1 LSKELGLYVF
11 NDLFFA
17 EFNLY
22 VIMEVKKINFLQSYS
37 SILLLLGGIIAGS
50 IFGLV
55 FGEKVEVIKPLGDIF
70 LNLLFTAIIPLIF
83 FTIGS
88 SIANLEQTE
97 KLGKLFVIMILV
109 FLSTLLISAIVMIFA
124 VYLFPIQQDIAI
136 TKVPFKNIQSG
147 SVGDQIAKLV
157 TVNDFSEL
165 LSRKSML
172 ALIIFSF
179 LIGFATL
186 QLREKGTAFRSF
198 LDSGNEVMK
207 QLLNIIMK
215 FAPIGLGAYF
225 AYQVGIFGPQLF
237 GVYAKPM
244 AVYYAACVFYFFTFF
259 SLYAIIAGG
268 KKAFKVFWSN
278 NITPSLTAIGTCSS
292 IATIPANLEAA
303 QKMGIPE
310 HVRNLVIPL
319 GAPLHKDG
327 SSMSSI
333 LKITFLFAMF
343 GKDFT
348 EPSTILLALGI
359 TIIVSI
365 VEGGIPNG
373 GYIGEVLAITVYGF
387 PMEQALPVAM
397 ILGTLVDPIATLLNA
412 NGDVISSMLVS
423 RFSEKPNF
431 KTKK

>member
-1 LSKELGLYVF
+1 MV
-11 NDLFFA
+11 
-17 EFNLY
+17 
-22 VIMEVKKINFLQSYS
+22 VKKINFLKSYS
-37 SILLLLGGIIAGS
+37 SILMLLGGIIIGS

-55 FGEKVEVIKPLGDIF
+55 FGEKVLIIKPIGDIF

-88 SIANLEQTE
+88 SIANLERTE
-97 KLGKLFVIMILV
+97 KLGKLFFIMVLV
-109 FLSTLLISAIVMIFA
+109 FLATILISAIVMICA
-124 VYLFPIQQDIAI
+124 VYLFPIHEDIAI
-136 TKVPFKNIQSG
+136 AKVPFEEIQSG
-147 SVGDQIAKLV
+147 SAGDQIAKLL
-157 TVNDFSEL
+157 TANDFFEL

-186 QLREKGTAFRSF
+186 QSGEKGNAFKSF

-215 FAPIGLGAYF
+215 LAPIGLGAYF
-225 AYQVGIFGPQLF
+225 AYQVGVFGPQLL

-244 AVYYAACVFYFFTFF
+244 AVYYAACVFYFLIFF
-259 SLYAIIAGG
+259 SLYAFVAGG
-268 KKAFKVFWSN
+268 KRAFKVFWSN
-278 NITPSLTAIGTCSS
+278 NITPSLTAVGTCSS

-303 QKMGIPE
+303 EKMRIPA

-343 GKDFT
+343 GKDFSD
-348 EPSTILLALGI
+348 PMTILLALGI
-359 TIIVSI
+359 TVIVSI

-373 GYIGEVLAITVYGF
+373 GYIGEILAITVYGF

-412 NGDVISSMLVS
+412 NGDVICSMMVS
-423 RFSEKPNF
+423 RFSEK
-431 KTKK
+431 TKW

>member
-1 LSKELGLYVF
+1 
-11 NDLFFA
+11 
-17 EFNLY
+17 
-22 VIMEVKKINFLQSYS
+22 METEKINFLKSYS
-37 SILLLLGGIIAGS
+37 SILLLLGGIIIGS
-50 IFGLV
+50 VFGLV

-88 SIANLEQTE
+88 SIANLEKTE
-97 KLGKLFVIMILV
+97 KLGKLFIIMILI
-109 FLSTLLISAIVMIFA
+109 FLATILISAIVMIFA
-124 VYLFPIQQDIAI
+124 VYLFPIHQDMIVS
-136 TKVPFKNIQSG
+136 KVPVENIQSG
-147 SVGDQIAKLV
+147 SVGDQITKLI
-157 TVNDFSEL
+157 TTNDFFEL

-186 QLREKGTAFRSF
+186 QSGEKGNVFKSF

-215 FAPIGLGAYF
+215 LAPVGLGAYF
-225 AYQVGIFGPQLF
+225 AYQVGVFGPQLL
-237 GVYAKPM
+237 GIYAKPM
-244 AVYYAACVFYFFTFF
+244 AVYYGACVVYFFTFF

-268 KKAFKVFWSN
+268 KRAFKVFWSN

-292 IATIPANLEAA
+292 IATIPANLDAA
-303 QKMGIPE
+303 QKMGIPS

-359 TIIVSI
+359 TVIVSI

-412 NGDVISSMLVS
+412 NGDVISSMMVS
-423 RFSEKPNF
+423 RFSEK
-431 KTKK
+431 TKW

>member
-1 LSKELGLYVF
+1 
-11 NDLFFA
+11 
-17 EFNLY
+17 
-22 VIMEVKKINFLQSYS
+22 MEVKKINFLQNYS
-37 SILLLLGGIIAGS
+37 SILWLLGGIIIGS

-55 FGEKVEVIKPLGDIF
+55 FGEDVLIIKPLGDIF

-88 SIANLEQTE
+88 SIANLERTE
-97 KLGKLFVIMILV
+97 KLGKLFVIMLLF
-109 FLSTLLISAIVMIFA
+109 FLTTILISAIVMICA
-124 VYLFPIQQDIAI
+124 VYLFPIHEDIAI
-136 TKVPFKNIQSG
+136 AKVPFEEVTSE
-147 SVGDQIAKLV
+147 SAGDQIAKLL
-157 TVNDFSEL
+157 TANDFFEL

-179 LIGFATL
+179 LVGFATL
-186 QLREKGTAFRSF
+186 QSGEKGSAFKSF

-225 AYQVGIFGPQLF
+225 AYQVGIFGPQLL

-244 AVYYAACVFYFFTFF
+244 AVYYGACIFYFFVFF
-259 SLYAIIAGG
+259 SLYAFVAGG
-268 KKAFKVFWSN
+268 KRAFKVFWRN
-278 NITPSLTAIGTCSS
+278 NITPSLTAVGTCSS

-303 QKMGIPE
+303 EKMGIPA

-333 LKITFLFAMF
+333 LKITFLFAMV
-343 GKDFT
+343 GKDFSD
-348 EPSTILLALGI
+348 PMTILLALGI
-359 TIIVSI
+359 TVIVSI

-373 GYIGEVLAITVYGF
+373 GYIGEILAITVYGF

-397 ILGTLVDPIATLLNA
+397 IIGMLVDPIANLLNA
-412 NGDVISSMLVS
+412 NGDVICSMMVL
-423 RFSEKPNF
+423 RFSEK
-431 KTKK
+431 TKW

>member
-1 LSKELGLYVF
+1 
-11 NDLFFA
+11 
-17 EFNLY
+17 
-22 VIMEVKKINFLQSYS
+22 MEVKKINFLQSYS
-37 SILLLLGGIIAGS
+37 SILLLLGGIIVGS
-50 IFGLV
+50 VFGLV
-55 FGEKVEVIKPLGDIF
+55 FGEKVLVIKPIGDIF

-83 FTIGS
+83 FTIAS
-88 SIANLEQTE
+88 SIASLERTE
-97 KLGKLFVIMILV
+97 KLGRLFVIMIAV
-109 FLSTLLISAIVMIFA
+109 FLGTLLIAAVVMIAA
-124 VYLFPIQQDIAI
+124 VYLFPIHQDIII
-136 TKVPFKNIQSG
+136 TKIPLENIKSG
-147 SVGDQIAKLV
+147 SVGDQIAQLL
-157 TVNDFSEL
+157 TVNDFFEL

-179 LIGFATL
+179 LIGFASL
-186 QLREKGTAFRSF
+186 QSGEKGSAFRSF

-215 FAPIGLGAYF
+215 MAPIGLGAYF
-225 AYQVGIFGPQLF
+225 AYQVGVFGPQLF
-237 GVYAKPM
+237 GVYAKPLG
-244 AVYYAACVFYFFTFF
+244 VYYAACTFYFFVFF
-259 SLYAIIAGG
+259 SIYALIAGG
-268 KKAFKVFWSN
+268 KRAFIVFWSN
-278 NITPSLTAIGTCSS
+278 NITPSLTAVGTCSS

-303 QKMGIPE
+303 EKMGIPK

-359 TIIVSI
+359 TVIVSI

-373 GYIGEVLAITVYGF
+373 GYIGEVLAITVYGL

-412 NGDVISSMLVS
+412 NGDVISSMMVS
-423 RFSEKPNF
+423 RFSEK
-431 KTKK
+431 TKW

>member
-1 LSKELGLYVF
+1 
-11 NDLFFA
+11 
-17 EFNLY
+17 
-22 VIMEVKKINFLQSYS
+22 MEVKKINFLQSYS
-37 SILLLLGGIIAGS
+37 SILWLLGGIIIGS

-55 FGEKVEVIKPLGDIF
+55 FEEDVLIIKPLGDIF

-88 SIANLEQTE
+88 SIANLERTE

-109 FLSTLLISAIVMIFA
+109 FLTTILISAIVMICA
-124 VYLFPIQQDIAI
+124 VYLFPIHEYIKI
-136 TKVPFKNIQSG
+136 SSVPVENIESG
-147 SVGDQIAKLV
+147 SVGDQIAKLL
-157 TVNDFSEL
+157 TANDFFEL

-186 QLREKGTAFRSF
+186 QSGEKGNAFKSF

-244 AVYYAACVFYFFTFF
+244 AVYYAACIFYFFVFF
-259 SLYAIIAGG
+259 SLYALVAGG
-268 KKAFKVFWSN
+268 KRAFKVFWSN
-278 NITPSLTAIGTCSS
+278 NITPSLTAVGTCSS
-292 IATIPANLEAA
+292 IATIPANLDAA
-303 QKMGIPE
+303 QKMGIPA

-319 GAPLHKDG
+319 GGPLHKDG

-348 EPSTILLALGI
+348 DPMTILLALGI
-359 TIIVSI
+359 TVIVSI

-373 GYIGEVLAITVYGF
+373 GYIGEILAITVYGF

-412 NGDVISSMLVS
+412 NGDVISSMMVS
-423 RFSEKPNF
+423 RFSEK
-431 KTKK
+431 TKW

>member
-1 LSKELGLYVF
+1 
-11 NDLFFA
+11 
-17 EFNLY
+17 
-22 VIMEVKKINFLQSYS
+22 MEVKKINFLQNYS
-37 SILLLLGGIIAGS
+37 SILWLLGGIIIGS

-55 FGEKVEVIKPLGDIF
+55 FGEDVLIIKPLGDIF

-88 SIANLEQTE
+88 SIANLERTE

-109 FLSTLLISAIVMIFA
+109 FLATILISAIVMICA
-124 VYLFPIQQDIAI
+124 VYLFPIHEDIAI
-136 TKVPFKNIQSG
+136 AKVPFEEVVSG
-147 SVGDQIAKLV
+147 SAGDQIAKLL
-157 TVNDFSEL
+157 TANDFFEL

-179 LIGFATL
+179 LVGFATL
-186 QLREKGTAFRSF
+186 QSGEKGKAFKSF

-215 FAPIGLGAYF
+215 SAPIGLGAYF

-244 AVYYAACVFYFFTFF
+244 AVYYGACIFYFFVFF
-259 SLYAIIAGG
+259 SLYALVAGG
-268 KKAFKVFWSN
+268 KRAFKVFWSN
-278 NITPSLTAIGTCSS
+278 NITPSLTAVGTCSS
-292 IATIPANLEAA
+292 IATIPANLVAA
-303 QKMGIPE
+303 EKMGIPA

-319 GAPLHKDG
+319 GGPLHKDG

-343 GKDFT
+343 GKDFSD
-348 EPSTILLALGI
+348 PMTILLALGI
-359 TIIVSI
+359 TVVVSI

-373 GYIGEVLAITVYGF
+373 GYIGEILAITVYGF

-412 NGDVISSMLVS
+412 NGDVICSMMVS
-423 RFSEKPNF
+423 RFSEK
-431 KTKK
+431 TKW

>member
-1 LSKELGLYVF
+1 
-11 NDLFFA
+11 
-17 EFNLY
+17 
-22 VIMEVKKINFLQSYS
+22 MEVKKINFLKSYS
-37 SILLLLGGIIAGS
+37 SILMLLGGIIIGS

-55 FGEKVEVIKPLGDIF
+55 FGEKVLIIKPIGDIF

-88 SIANLEQTE
+88 SIANLERTE
-97 KLGKLFVIMILV
+97 KLGKLFFIMVLV
-109 FLSTLLISAIVMIFA
+109 FLATILISAIVMICA
-124 VYLFPIQQDIAI
+124 VYLFPIHEDIAI
-136 TKVPFKNIQSG
+136 AKVPFEEIQSG
-147 SVGDQIAKLV
+147 SAGDQIAKLL
-157 TVNDFSEL
+157 TANDFFEL

-186 QLREKGTAFRSF
+186 QSGEKGNAFKSF

-215 FAPIGLGAYF
+215 LAPIGLGAYF
-225 AYQVGIFGPQLF
+225 AYQVGVFGPQLL

-244 AVYYAACVFYFFTFF
+244 AVYYAACVFYFFVFF
-259 SLYAIIAGG
+259 SLYALVSGG
-268 KKAFKVFWSN
+268 KRAFKVFWSN
-278 NITPSLTAIGTCSS
+278 NITPSLTAVGTCSS

-303 QKMGIPE
+303 EKMKIPA

-343 GKDFT
+343 GKDFSD
-348 EPSTILLALGI
+348 PMTILLALGI
-359 TIIVSI
+359 TVVVSI

-373 GYIGEVLAITVYGF
+373 GYIGEILAITVYGF

-412 NGDVISSMLVS
+412 NGDVICSMMVS
-423 RFSEKPNF
+423 RFSEK
-431 KTKK
+431 TKW

>member
-1 LSKELGLYVF
+1 
-11 NDLFFA
+11 
-17 EFNLY
+17 
-22 VIMEVKKINFLQSYS
+22 MEVKKINFLQNYS
-37 SILLLLGGIIAGS
+37 SILLLLGGIIIGS

-55 FGEKVEVIKPLGDIF
+55 FGEKVLIIKPIGDIF

-88 SIANLEQTE
+88 SIANLERTE

-109 FLSTLLISAIVMIFA
+109 FLATILISGIVMICA
-124 VYLFPIQQDIAI
+124 VYLFPIHQDIAI
-136 TKVPFKNIQSG
+136 TKVPFEKIESG
-147 SVGDQIAKLV
+147 SAGDQIAKLL
-157 TVNDFSEL
+157 TANDFFEL

-186 QLREKGTAFRSF
+186 QSGEKGKAFKSF

-215 FAPIGLGAYF
+215 FAPLGLGAYF

-244 AVYYAACVFYFFTFF
+244 AVYYAACIFYFFVFF
-259 SLYAIIAGG
+259 SLYAFVSGG
-268 KKAFKVFWSN
+268 KRAFKVFWSN
-278 NITPSLTAIGTCSS
+278 NITPSLTAVGTCSS
-292 IATIPANLEAA
+292 IATIPANLDAA
-303 QKMGIPE
+303 QKMGIPS

-348 EPSTILLALGI
+348 DPMTILLALGI
-359 TIIVSI
+359 TVVVSI

-373 GYIGEVLAITVYGF
+373 GYIGEILAITVYGF

-412 NGDVISSMLVS
+412 NGDVICSMMVS
-423 RFSEKPNF
+423 RFSEK
-431 KTKK
+431 TKW

>member
-1 LSKELGLYVF
+1 
-11 NDLFFA
+11 
-17 EFNLY
+17 
-22 VIMEVKKINFLQSYS
+22 MEVKKINFLQSYS
-37 SILLLLGGIIAGS
+37 SILWLLGGIIIGS

-55 FGEKVEVIKPLGDIF
+55 FGEDVLIIKPLGDIF

-88 SIANLEQTE
+88 SVANLERTE
-97 KLGKLFVIMILV
+97 KLGKLFVIMLLV
-109 FLSTLLISAIVMIFA
+109 FLATILISAIVMICA
-124 VYLFPIQQDIAI
+124 VYLFPIHEDIAI
-136 TKVPFKNIQSG
+136 AKVPFEEVASG
-147 SVGDQIAKLV
+147 SAGDQIAKLL
-157 TVNDFSEL
+157 TANDFFEL

-179 LIGFATL
+179 LVGFATL
-186 QLREKGTAFRSF
+186 QSGEKGNAFKSF

-225 AYQVGIFGPQLF
+225 AYQVGVFGPQLL

-244 AVYYAACVFYFFTFF
+244 AVYYAACIFYFFVFF
-259 SLYAIIAGG
+259 SLYAFVAGG
-268 KKAFKVFWSN
+268 KRAFKVFWSN
-278 NITPSLTAIGTCSS
+278 NIMPSLTAVGTCSS
-292 IATIPANLEAA
+292 IATIPANLAA
-303 QKMGIPE
+303 AEKMGIPA

-348 EPSTILLALGI
+348 DPMTILLALGI
-359 TIIVSI
+359 TVIVSI

-373 GYIGEVLAITVYGF
+373 GYIGEILAITVYGF

-412 NGDVISSMLVS
+412 NGDVICSMMVS
-423 RFSEKPNF
+423 RFSEK
-431 KTKK
+431 TKW

>member
-1 LSKELGLYVF
+1 
-11 NDLFFA
+11 
-17 EFNLY
+17 
-22 VIMEVKKINFLQSYS
+22 METEKINFLKSYS
-37 SILLLLGGIIAGS
+37 SILLLLGGIIIGS
-50 IFGLV
+50 VFGLV

-88 SIANLEQTE
+88 SIANLEKTE
-97 KLGKLFVIMILV
+97 KLGKLFIIMILV
-109 FLSTLLISAIVMIFA
+109 FLATILISAIVMIFA
-124 VYLFPIQQDIAI
+124 VYLFPIHQDMIVS
-136 TKVPFKNIQSG
+136 KVSVENIQSG
-147 SVGDQIAKLV
+147 SVGDQITKLI
-157 TVNDFSEL
+157 TTNDFFEL

-186 QLREKGTAFRSF
+186 QSGEKGNVFKSF

-215 FAPIGLGAYF
+215 LAPVGLGAYF
-225 AYQVGIFGPQLF
+225 AYQVGVFGPQLL
-237 GVYAKPM
+237 GIYAKPM
-244 AVYYAACVFYFFTFF
+244 AVYYGACVVYFFTFF

-268 KKAFKVFWSN
+268 KRAFKVFWSN

-292 IATIPANLEAA
+292 IATIPANLDAA
-303 QKMGIPE
+303 QKMGIPS

-359 TIIVSI
+359 TVIVSI

-412 NGDVISSMLVS
+412 NGDVISSMMVS
-423 RFSEKPNF
+423 RFSEK
-431 KTKK
+431 TKW

>member
-1 LSKELGLYVF
+1 
-11 NDLFFA
+11 
-17 EFNLY
+17 
-22 VIMEVKKINFLQSYS
+22 MEVKKINFLQSYS
-37 SILLLLGGIIAGS
+37 SILWLLGGIIIGS

-55 FGEKVEVIKPLGDIF
+55 FGEDVLIIKPLGDIF

-88 SIANLEQTE
+88 SVANLERTE
-97 KLGKLFVIMILV
+97 KLGKLFVIMLLV
-109 FLSTLLISAIVMIFA
+109 FLATILISAIVMICA
-124 VYLFPIQQDIAI
+124 VYLFPIHENIAI
-136 TKVPFKNIQSG
+136 AKVPFEEVASG
-147 SVGDQIAKLV
+147 SAGDQIAKLL
-157 TVNDFSEL
+157 TANDFFEL

-179 LIGFATL
+179 LVGFATL
-186 QLREKGTAFRSF
+186 QSGEKGNAFKNF

-225 AYQVGIFGPQLF
+225 AYQVGVFGPQLL

-244 AVYYAACVFYFFTFF
+244 AVYYAACIFYFFVFF
-259 SLYAIIAGG
+259 SLYALAAGG
-268 KKAFKVFWSN
+268 KRAFKVFWSN
-278 NITPSLTAIGTCSS
+278 NIMPSLTAVGTCSS

-303 QKMGIPE
+303 EKMGIPA

-343 GKDFT
+343 GKDFSD
-348 EPSTILLALGI
+348 PMTILLALGI
-359 TIIVSI
+359 TVVVSI

-373 GYIGEVLAITVYGF
+373 GYIGEILAITVYGF

-412 NGDVISSMLVS
+412 NGDVISSMMVS
-423 RFSEKPNF
+423 RFSEK
-431 KTKK
+431 TKW

>member
-1 LSKELGLYVF
+1 
-11 NDLFFA
+11 
-17 EFNLY
+17 
-22 VIMEVKKINFLQSYS
+22 MEVKKINFLKNYS

-50 IFGLV
+50 VLGLL
-55 FGEKVEVIKPLGDIF
+55 FGERVMVIKPLGDIF

-83 FTIGS
+83 FTIAS

-97 KLGKLFVIMILV
+97 KLGKLFAIMVAV
-109 FLSTLLISAIVMIFA
+109 FLGTILISAIVMITA
-124 VYLFPIQQDIAI
+124 VYLFPIHQNII
-136 TKVPFKNIQSG
+136 ISKVPIENIKSG
-147 SVGDQIAKLV
+147 SIGEQIAQLL
-157 TVNDFSEL
+157 TVNDFFEL

-179 LIGFATL
+179 MIGFASL
-186 QLREKGTAFRSF
+186 QSGEKGKSFRSF

-215 FAPIGLGAYF
+215 MAPIGLGAYF
-225 AYQVGIFGPQLF
+225 AYQVGVFGPQLF
-237 GVYAKPM
+237 GVYAKPLGI
-244 AVYYAACVFYFFTFF
+244 YYAACTFYFFVFF
-259 SLYAIIAGG
+259 SIYAFIAGG
-268 KKAFKVFWSN
+268 KRAFKVFWSN
-278 NITPSLTAIGTCSS
+278 NITPALTAVGTCSS

-303 QKMGIPE
+303 EKMNIPS

-333 LKITFLFAMF
+333 LKITVLFAMF

-348 EPSTILLALGI
+348 SPSTILLALGI
-359 TIIVSI
+359 TVIVSI

-373 GYIGEVLAITVYGF
+373 GYIGEVLAITVYGL

-397 ILGTLVDPIATLLNA
+397 ILGTLVDPIATLLNV
-412 NGDVISSMLVS
+412 NGDLISSMMIS
-423 RFSEKPNF
+423 RFSEK
-431 KTKK
+431 TKW

>member
-1 LSKELGLYVF
+1 
-11 NDLFFA
+11 
-17 EFNLY
+17 
-22 VIMEVKKINFLQSYS
+22 MEVKKINFLQNYS
-37 SILLLLGGIIAGS
+37 SILLLLGGIIIGS

-55 FGEKVEVIKPLGDIF
+55 FGEKVLVIKPIGDIF

-88 SIANLEQTE
+88 SIANLERTE
-97 KLGKLFVIMILV
+97 KLGKLFVIMVLV
-109 FLSTLLISAIVMIFA
+109 FLATLLISAIVMICA
-124 VYLFPIQQDIAI
+124 VYLFPIHQDIAI
-136 TKVPFKNIQSG
+136 TKVPFEEIESG
-147 SVGDQIAKLV
+147 SAGDQIAKLL
-157 TVNDFSEL
+157 TANDFFEL

-186 QLREKGTAFRSF
+186 QSGEKGNAFKSF

-244 AVYYAACVFYFFTFF
+244 AVYYAACVFYFFVFF
-259 SLYAIIAGG
+259 SLYALAAGG
-268 KKAFKVFWSN
+268 KRAFKVFWSN
-278 NITPSLTAIGTCSS
+278 NITPSLTAVGTCSS

-303 QKMGIPE
+303 EKMGIPA

-348 EPSTILLALGI
+348 DPMTILLALGI
-359 TIIVSI
+359 TVIVSI

-373 GYIGEVLAITVYGF
+373 GYIGEILAITVYGF

-412 NGDVISSMLVS
+412 NGDVICSMMVS
-423 RFSEKPNF
+423 RFSEK
-431 KTKK
+431 TKW

>member
-1 LSKELGLYVF
+1 
-11 NDLFFA
+11 
-17 EFNLY
+17 
-22 VIMEVKKINFLQSYS
+22 M
-37 SILLLLGGIIAGS
+37 LLGGIIIGS

-55 FGEKVEVIKPLGDIF
+55 FGEKVLIIKPIGDIF

-88 SIANLEQTE
+88 SIANLERTE
-97 KLGKLFVIMILV
+97 KLGKLFVIMVLV
-109 FLSTLLISAIVMIFA
+109 FLATILISAIVMICA
-124 VYLFPIQQDIAI
+124 VYLFPIHQDIAI
-136 TKVPFKNIQSG
+136 TKIPFENIESG
-147 SVGDQIAKLV
+147 SAGDQIAKLV
-157 TVNDFSEL
+157 TANDFFEL

-186 QLREKGTAFRSF
+186 QSGEKGNAFKSF

-215 FAPIGLGAYF
+215 LAPIGLGAYF

-244 AVYYAACVFYFFTFF
+244 AVYYTACVFYFFVFF
-259 SLYAIIAGG
+259 SFYAFVAGG
-268 KKAFKVFWSN
+268 KRAFKVFWSN
-278 NITPSLTAIGTCSS
+278 NITPSLTAVGTCSS

-303 QKMGIPE
+303 EKMGIPS

-348 EPSTILLALGI
+348 DPMTILLALGI
-359 TIIVSI
+359 TVIVSI

-373 GYIGEVLAITVYGF
+373 GYIGEILAITVYGF

-412 NGDVISSMLVS
+412 NGDVISSMMVS
-423 RFSEKPNF
+423 RFSEK
-431 KTKK
+431 TKW